1 MGGRLKA
8 VMILMMMMMMMLV
21 VCNCEAGFDGDRK
34 IRWFSKSTVRV
45 RSEITGNHGLT
56 VHCKSKDDDL
66 GVRTLYWG
74 NHFEWSF
81 SEAII
86 GHTLFW
92 CYMGWTDSNGKRKEA
107 SFEVYNAEKESC
119 GTLAYCILAY
129 TANNHGVMLND
140 GISGKTSEV
149 VLIDRTR
156 SWSLR
161 ASPPQ
166 YRRLRVK
173 SFLFNPDQEPILK
186 QALKEPV
193 AFMGGM
199 FAGLLRLD
207 LNEEPLRQWITMVA
221 EASGIAEEDI
231 VANESKQE
239 ELAPQQI
246 EIE

>member
-1 MGGRLKA
+1 M
-8 VMILMMMMMMMLV
+8 VMMMMLV

-74 NHFEWSF
+74 NQFEWSF
-81 SEAII
+81 SETII

-92 CYMGWTDSNGKRKEA
+92 CYMGWTDSNGKLKEA
-107 SFEVYNAEKESC
+107 SFDVYNAEKEPC
-119 GTLAYCILAY
+119 G
-129 TANNHGVMLND
+129 
-140 GISGKTSEV
+140 
-149 VLIDRTR
+149 

-207 LNEEPLRQWITMVA
+207 LNEEPLRQWITMAV
-221 EASGIAEEDI
+221 EAYGIAEEDI